1 MMLEGKV
8 AVISGGTRG
17 IGNAIAWKFAEQG
30 ANLALIATRDSE
42 RNKKAV
48 KELSETGRDVRL
60 YICDVKDPEQ
70 VVSVAEEILA
80 DFGTVDV
87 LVNNAGITR
96 DNLLPSLS
104 VMDIDDVIDV
114 NLKGTIYLTRAFVR
128 SFVKQRHGN
137 IVNIS
142 SVVGL
147 MGNPHAV
154 GEAFQITSDETLTW
168 NQIYE
173 EIAKALGVPLHPYHV
188 ASDFL
193 SDVGK
198 DYDFEGSLT
207 GDKSVSVVFDNSKL
221 KRTVLDFKP
230 TVTFAQGVRIALD
243 NILAHPELQ
252 REDAEFDEWCDKVID
267 VLEKAKNNF

>member
-147 MGNPHAV
+147 MGNKGQANYAASKAGIIGFTKTVAKEYGRRNIRCNAIAPGYIQTEMTAALK
-154 GEAFQITSDETLTW
+154 EDQT
-168 NQIYE
+168 N
-173 EIAKALGVPLHPYHV
+173 EIAKQLPLGRLGQPEDVADLAL
-188 ASDFL
+188 FL
-193 SDVGK
+193 AGDSSR
-198 DYDFEGSLT
+198 YIT
-207 GDKSVSVVFDNSKL
+207 GEV
-221 KRTVLDFKP
+221 
-230 TVTFAQGVRIALD
+230 I
-243 NILAHPELQ
+243 
-252 REDAEFDEWCDKVID
+252 KVD
-267 VLEKAKNNF
+267 GGMYV

>member
-104 VMDIDDVIDV
+104 VMDIDEVIDV
-114 NLKGTIYLTRAFVR
+114 NLKGTIYLTRAFIR
-128 SFVKQRHGN
+128 EFVKQRRGN

-147 MGNPHAV
+147 MGNKGQANYAASKAGIIGFTKTVAKEYGRRNIRCNAIAPGYIAT
-154 GEAFQITSDETLTW
+154 EMTATLNEEQT
-168 NQIYE
+168 N
-173 EIAKALGVPLHPYHV
+173 EIAKQLPLGRLGQPDDVADLAL
-188 ASDFL
+188 FL
-193 SDVGK
+193 AGDSSR
-198 DYDFEGSLT
+198 YIT
-207 GDKSVSVVFDNSKL
+207 GEV
-221 KRTVLDFKP
+221 
-230 TVTFAQGVRIALD
+230 I
-243 NILAHPELQ
+243 
-252 REDAEFDEWCDKVID
+252 KVD
-267 VLEKAKNNF
+267 GGMYV